1 MPQSFILVQLGPSW
15 PPPPPWPPPTTT
27 TTKTATAKTK
37 ANNIINVHNQWS
49 FQQGN
54 LQEQH
59 MFSPLLSVW
68 IISMF
73 LFEYPL
79 HQQFCL
85 FPPSYSYPL
94 SNHKS
99 PHRIHHVLSH
109 HAFEHQISHVTPSPP
124 PPTQNPAFPK
134 MHAEKAWGKPSCAE
148 GLRWDYFRCASAQ
161 KMYPI
166 LTRKLFGT
174 NIFLHETLAQMPHLH
189 QFPFTF
195 WGLSP
200 RFLFD
205 T

>member
-27 TTKTATAKTK
+27 TTKTTTAKTK

-99 PHRIHHVLSH
+99 PHRIHHVLRH
-109 HAFEHQISHVTPSPP
+109 HACEHQISHVMPSPP
-124 PPTQNPAFPK
+124 PPTKILLFPRCMQK
-134 MHAEKAWGKPSCAE
+134 KLEASHHVPKDYVEITLDVLRLRRCIQLWPSSYLERTFFAWN
-148 GLRWDYFRCASAQ
+148 
-161 KMYPI
+161 
-166 LTRKLFGT
+166 FGT
-174 NIFLHETLAQMPHLH
+174 DASSTSISVRILRAISKILV
-189 QFPFTF
+189 
-195 WGLSP
+195 W
-200 RFLFD
+200 
-205 T
+205 